1 MVGEMPEQAGA
12 VRRDFMGCSGFYGR
26 QDDRIWKILSKC
38 ILLHF
43 LLELWENAW
52 RGKWG
57 FVALPNPVP
66 TGQKHL
72 GEKSVGPVSS
82 GCRSV
87 PPEGL

>member
-1 MVGEMPEQAGA
+1 MRIPSFLQRSGILKRKLAVSYGTFGMELLGTSPLPVGTM
-12 VRRDFMGCSGFYGR
+12 
-26 QDDRIWKILSKC
+26 K
-38 ILLHF
+38 
-43 LLELWENAW
+43 NAW
-52 RGKWG
+52 REKWG

-87 PPEGL
+87 PPERL